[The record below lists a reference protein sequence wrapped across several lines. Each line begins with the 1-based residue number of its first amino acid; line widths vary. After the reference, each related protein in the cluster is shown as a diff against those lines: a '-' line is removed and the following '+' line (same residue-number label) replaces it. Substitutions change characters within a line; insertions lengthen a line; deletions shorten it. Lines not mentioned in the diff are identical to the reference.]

1 MRTIIFY
8 ASKHGTTAAVA
19 KEIAELIT
27 LDEKVEVFDIKDF
40 NSEFIPDFK
49 AVSRFVVGVPMYAGK
64 PLKSMRKF
72 CEAYTFKLESRLLY
86 LFVCGSE
93 ISPEKQQAELEAAFS
108 ERLRKVAK
116 SVVFLGGAFHWNKMN
131 FMERFII
138 KRITGR
144 TGDMD
149 MIRHKAVKK
158 FAQEISNGIY
168 KNYNPPKRHKKPL
181 AMYESPLKR
190 YRNFPEGF

>member
-1 MRTIIFY
+1 
-8 ASKHGTTAAVA
+8 
-19 KEIAELIT
+19 
-27 LDEKVEVFDIKDF
+27 
-40 NSEFIPDFK
+40 
-49 AVSRFVVGVPMYAGK
+49 
-64 PLKSMRKF
+64 
-72 CEAYTFKLESRLLY
+72 
-86 LFVCGSE
+86 
-93 ISPEKQQAELEAAFS
+93 
-108 ERLRKVAK
+108 
-116 SVVFLGGAFHWNKMN
+116 MN